1 MNKRTRYLTTAGMI
15 AAMYVALSAVS
26 QLVGLCSGN
35 IQCRISEA
43 LCVLPVFTNS
53 AVPGV
58 AIGCLITNLLF
69 GLGPLDVAL
78 GTLAT
83 LIGALA
89 CWAIRKKLP
98 WLASVPTIL
107 SNAFIVPV
115 VLLYYGFSQGYFIDA
130 GFVALGEIIACGILG
145 TILLWSLKKNP
156 KVVSLLTLE
165 SVSESKKRRTDKT
178 AASQT

>member
-1 MNKRTRYLTTAGMI
+1 MKKSTRYLTTSAMI

-43 LCVLPVFTNS
+43 LCVLPVFTS
-53 AVPGV
+53 AAVPGV
-58 AIGCLITNLLF
+58 TVGCLITNMLF
-69 GLGPLDVAL
+69 GVGPLDVVL

-83 LIGALA
+83 LIGALV
-89 CWAIRKKLP
+89 CWLIRKKLP

-107 SNAFIVPV
+107 SNTFIVPV
-115 VLLYYGFSQGYFIDA
+115 VLWYYGFSQGYFIDA
-130 GFVALGEIIACGILG
+130 GFVAIGEIIACGVLG

-156 KVVSLLTLE
+156 KVVSLLNLE
-165 SVSESKKRRTDKT
+165 SVSRKKEAGGKK
-178 AASQT
+178 